1 MYMCV
6 YKYLRTYVCMYTYI
20 LYVCTCIGCRQRVVS
35 VSAYTCAQ
43 RPFHAHVSAV
53 PRYDMHA
60 GMYVTTTR
68 KEKEKLLLYVAGLQG
83 PLPYTLRTHTHLW
96 HTYAIH
102 THTHS
107 ACTRNTHINIRQRV
121 LRPFMP
127 PMHTRTNTHTTC
139 DLAWV
144 CLWCLIWQLMKK
156 PLTNAYINIL

>member
-1 MYMCV
+1 
-6 YKYLRTYVCMYTYI
+6 MYTYI

-107 ACTRNTHINIRQRV
+107 ACTCSTHTH
-121 LRPFMP
+121 LRHTYMQYTHTPSAHIHAIHIHTFG
-127 PMHTRTNTHTTC
+127 MHTQYTHKHSATGPEAIHAT
-139 DLAWV
+139 DAHEDKHTHNV
-144 CLWCLIWQLMKK
+144 
-156 PLTNAYINIL
+156 